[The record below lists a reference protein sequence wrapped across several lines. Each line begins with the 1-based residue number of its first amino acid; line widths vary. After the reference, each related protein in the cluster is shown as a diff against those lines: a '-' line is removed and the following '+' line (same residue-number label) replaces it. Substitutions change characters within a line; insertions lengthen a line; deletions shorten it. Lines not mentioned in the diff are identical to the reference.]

1 MWEGWTSVGDSE
13 CHQSTSAP
21 VHQSTNSHSP
31 TANGQRP
38 TSHQP
43 TPSHSPSTL
52 HSSRTL
58 SYYPDM
64 VFVSMGS
71 CQPSSTNPPT
81 TSAHPL
87 RLHWLRHPG
96 LAHRNGDRLFL
107 GSSIV
112 HQLSDIAADGLL

>member
-13 CHQSTSAP
+13 CHQST
-21 VHQSTNSHSP
+21 NSQPP
-31 TANGQRP
+31 TANGQP
-38 TSHQP
+38 ATS
-43 TPSHSPSTL
+43 
-52 HSSRTL
+52 
-58 SYYPDM
+58 
-64 VFVSMGS
+64 
-71 CQPSSTNPPT
+71 PPT

-87 RLHWLRHPG
+87 CLHWLRHPG